1 MPSSLETNSLT
12 SLTSLTAIP
21 QTRTDH
27 AALSLT
33 VVVVPPRGEK
43 RGGENG
49 IDIGRVGLQSN

>member
-1 MPSSLETNSLT
+1 MPSSLETN

-43 RGGENG
+43 HSGENG